1 MESGRR
7 VACQISP
14 NSGVLSRCETYSRA
28 VVAGSESAKPVKARW
43 VLAAVSM
50 ALFCVQID
58 YFAANLALPRM
69 ASDLNSTPSDLQWV
83 ISVYML
89 TLGAFMVPAG
99 RIGDIFGRR
108 KALMAGIALFGLAS
122 ALCAVAPSV
131 PLIVAFRALQGLGAA
146 LIFPV
151 SVSVLTNAFPAVK
164 ASHAIGLAYGIA
176 GLGNAA
182 GPLIGGLLT
191 DTAGWRWIFWLN
203 VPLTVV
209 SLALGAW
216 SIGESSDETVPRRLD
231 IMGLALI
238 TAGIGLFTLTFD
250 RAPHWGWVSVPT
262 VVAFA
267 GALAAL
273 SLFVVV
279 ENRVPW
285 PLVNLSL
292 VRNARFAVLV
302 IAGAIANI
310 AYAVAI
316 FLSTLNLQQ
325 IRGLD
330 PLMAGLVFLGPSA
343 GAALGGVLSGRLAA
357 NRPPLLVMGLTSG
370 AAAISLAALA
380 ASGEWMV
387 YLPALSACGF
397 TLGLVYAFT
406 TVATQTVVRP
416 ERAGEAAGVTLTAL
430 VTLAG
435 VGVAVSGTVLEML
448 ERGGQSTA
456 SAIDTILGVLAALLV
471 IASALVLWIARAP
484 TASVRSR

>member
-1 MESGRR
+1 MKS
-7 VACQISP
+7 
-14 NSGVLSRCETYSRA
+14 
-28 VVAGSESAKPVKARW
+28 RW

-69 ASDLNSTPSDLQWV
+69 ASDLHSTPSDLQWV

-108 KALMAGIALFGLAS
+108 RALMAGIALFGIAS
-122 ALCAVAPSV
+122 ALCAIAPSV
-131 PLIVAFRALQGLGAA
+131 PLIVVFRALQGLGAA

-191 DTAGWRWIFWLN
+191 DTVGWRWIFWLN

-216 SIGESSDETVPRRLD
+216 SITESSDRTVPRRLD

-238 TAGIGLFTLTFD
+238 TVGIGLFTLTFD
-250 RAPHWGWVSVPT
+250 RAPDWGWLSVST

-267 GALAAL
+267 AALAAL
-273 SLFVVV
+273 AVFVAV

-285 PLVNLSL
+285 PLVDLGL
-292 VRNARFAVLV
+292 VRNARFSVLV

-310 AYAVAI
+310 AYTVAV

-325 IRGLD
+325 VRALD
-330 PLMAGLVFLGPSA
+330 PLVAGLVFLGPSA

-357 NRPPLLVMGLTSG
+357 NRPPLMVMGVTSV
-370 AAAISLAALA
+370 AAAVSLAALA
-380 ASGEWMV
+380 ASDSWFV
-387 YLPALSACGF
+387 YLPALSVCGF

-406 TVATQTVVRP
+406 TVATQAVVRP

-456 SAIDTILGVLAALLV
+456 TAIDVILGVLAALLLT
-471 IASALVLWIARAP
+471 ASAVVLWIARTP
-484 TASVRSR
+484 KASVPAR

>member
-1 MESGRR
+1 M
-7 VACQISP
+7 
-14 NSGVLSRCETYSRA
+14 
-28 VVAGSESAKPVKARW
+28 VAGSESTKPVKARW

-108 KALMAGIALFGLAS
+108 KALLAGIALFGLAS
-122 ALCAVAPSV
+122 ALCAVAVSV

-151 SVSVLTNAFPAVK
+151 SVSVLTNALPAVK

-203 VPLTVV
+203 VPLTLV

-216 SIGESSDETVPRRLD
+216 SIGESSDETAPRRLD
-231 IMGLALI
+231 TMGLALI

-250 RAPHWGWVSVPT
+250 RAAHWGWVSVPT

-292 VRNARFAVLV
+292 MRNARFAVLV

-325 IRGLD
+325 VRALD

-357 NRPPLLVMGLTSG
+357 NRSPLLVMGVTSG
-370 AAAISLAALA
+370 GAAISLAALA
-380 ASGEWMV
+380 ASDEWIV

-397 TLGLVYAFT
+397 TLGFVYAFT
-406 TVATQTVVRP
+406 TIATQAVVRP
-416 ERAGEAAGVTLTAL
+416 ERAGEAAGVTLTVL

-435 VGVAVSGTVLEML
+435 VGVAVSGTVLEIL
-448 ERGGQSTA
+448 QRGGQSTA

-471 IASALVLWIARAP
+471 IASALVLWIARTP
-484 TASVRSR
+484 TGSVRSR

>member
-1 MESGRR
+1 
-7 VACQISP
+7 
-14 NSGVLSRCETYSRA
+14 
-28 VVAGSESAKPVKARW
+28 
-43 VLAAVSM
+43 M

-58 YFAANLALPRM
+58 YFAANLALPRI
-69 ASDLNSTPSDLQWV
+69 ASDLHSSPTDLQWV

-108 KALMAGIALFGLAS
+108 KALMSGIVLFGVAS
-122 ALCAVAPSV
+122 VLCALAPSV

-151 SVSVLTNAFPAVK
+151 SVSVLTNAFPGVK

-191 DTAGWRWIFWLN
+191 DTVGWRWIFWLN
-203 VPLTVV
+203 VPLTVA
-209 SLALGAW
+209 SLVLGAS
-216 SIGESSDETVPRRLD
+216 SIEESSDETVPRRID
-231 IMGLALI
+231 IAGLAFI
-238 TAGIGLFTLTFD
+238 TVGIGLFTLTFD
-250 RAPHWGWVSVPT
+250 RAPHWGWVSAST
-262 VVAFA
+262 AIAFA
-267 GALAAL
+267 AALLALA
-273 SLFVVV
+273 LFVVV
-279 ENRVPW
+279 ENRVSW
-285 PLVNLSL
+285 PLVDLSL
-292 VRNARFAVLV
+292 VRNGRFAALV

-325 IRGLD
+325 VRGLD

-357 NRPPLLVMGLTSG
+357 SRPPLLVMGLTG
-370 AAAISLAALA
+370 VAAAVSLGTLA
-380 ASGEWMV
+380 ASDTWIV
-387 YLPALSACGF
+387 YLPALAACGL
-397 TLGLVYAFT
+397 TLGLLYAFT
-406 TVATQTVVRP
+406 TVATQAVVRP

-435 VGVAVSGTVLEML
+435 VGVAVAGTVLEML
-448 ERGGQSTA
+448 QQDGRSA
-456 SAIDTILGVLAALLV
+456 AAAIDVILGVLAALV
-471 IASALVLWIARAP
+471 AVASVVVLGIARTP
-484 TASVRSR
+484 TASARSR